1 MNVASWKLAI
11 IKLLLTGEQMTKLYA
26 PHQLR
31 VIDELAEL
39 EDKRVKL
46 NDFITSEKFETI
58 VPDQMERI
66 RLNAQL
72 YYMTKYSDT
81 LADRINHF

>member
-1 MNVASWKLAI
+1 
-11 IKLLLTGEQMTKLYA
+11 MTKLYA

-31 VIDELAEL
+31 VLDELAEL
-39 EDKRVKL
+39 EDKRLKL

-58 VPDQMERI
+58 VPDQMERV
-66 RLNAQL
+66 RLHAQL

-81 LADRINHF
+81 LYDRINHF